1 MHRNKW
7 IIFLLFI
14 ILGAGCIEPFEPE
27 IEETGIALVVD
38 GRITDEPGIQ
48 TIYISRSSPY
58 NTPRFLPVSGCVV
71 RMEDASGKSMLFP
84 ETESGVYQSVPEPGF
99 LTVGNA
105 FKLVIITADD
115 KMYESE
121 YDSLLAC
128 APIDKLTWK
137 LEEQGTSDPEKFFY
151 GVRFYADVKGDAEES
166 RNYMWTFEE
175 TWEYLAYHKLQYIWD
190 GATYSDYSPELHGY
204 KVCYLTESIS
214 QMAVG
219 SSSLMGTNEI
229 VQQPLY
235 FVSNQTPRLQEKY
248 SLLVLQHSLT
258 RGAFQYW
265 DKMKA
270 QSDDAGGLFETQP
283 VSSTGNICNVDDP
296 EEKVLGY
303 FFVTQ
308 VQKKR
313 IMVSED
319 FEFPI
324 ATFECPLDTAVTLED
339 FGVDYPY
346 LMYSLPGRGP
356 PWAYSYRE
364 CHDCTYRGGVTK
376 KPEYWDD

>member
-1 MHRNKW
+1 MRRNKW
-7 IIFLLFI
+7 FIFLSFI
-14 ILGAGCIEPFEPE
+14 ILGTGCIEPFEPE
-27 IEETGIALVVD
+27 IEETGNALVID

-48 TIYISRSSPY
+48 TVYISRSSPY
-58 NTPRFLPVSGCVV
+58 NDPRFLPVSGCVV
-71 RMEDASGKSMLFP
+71 RMEDASGTSMLFQ
-84 ETESGVYQSVPEPGF
+84 EVENGVYQSEPEPGF
-99 LTVGNA
+99 LSVGNA

-115 KMYESE
+115 KTYESE
-121 YDSLLAC
+121 YDTLLSC
-128 APIDKLTWK
+128 APIDKLTYK
-137 LEEQGTSDPEKFFY
+137 LEKQGTSDPEKFYY
-151 GVRFYADVKGDAEES
+151 GVRFYADVKGDTEES

-190 GATYSDYSPELHGY
+190 GATYYDYSPELHGY
-204 KVCYLTESIS
+204 KVCYFTESIS

-229 VQQPLY
+229 IQQPLY

-248 SLLVLQHSLT
+248 SLLVKQHSLT

-265 DKMKA
+265 DKMKT
-270 QSDDAGGLFETQP
+270 QSDDTGGLFETQP

-324 ATFECPLDTAVTLED
+324 ALFDCPLDTAYTLED
-339 FGVDYPY
+339 YGVDYPY
-346 LMYSLPGRGP
+346 LMYSVPGMGP

-364 CHDCTYRGGVTK
+364 CHDCTYRGGVTT